1 MNDAIRRGGRWRGLA
16 ARLLTIVGVLLVVV
30 SIAANFVER
39 QALDRSEFEETAR
52 QLVSDPAIQD
62 EVAAT
67 LTDQLF
73 TSVDVQAA
81 LEERLPADQ
90 QGLAGPIAGA
100 LRPVA
105 ERLAHRILD
114 RPRFQELWVAALGAA
129 QGQVVRVLDDKA
141 AFLETQGGVVA
152 VDLRPLLIELTNEL
166 PVVSNL
172 SERVPENAGVVTLF
186 EAEQLETAQR
196 ATRFLR
202 FVADWIWVLAL
213 LAWVAAVYLARDRR
227 KEVRAIALGFVVVGV
242 LLLLVRRVAGNYLVD
257 ELSTSASD
265 EQAVERTWSILT
277 RLLADAAWAAIA
289 VGVIA
294 LIGVWLMGA
303 GARGTAARRWLAP
316 YLRRPGLAFGV
327 AAFLFVLLLLWG
339 PISYVQRPTTILAFA
354 VLAGL
359 GVEALRRKASRDA
372 PEAPPGDLLG
382 TLRLRPR
389 ASQAEELAQLA
400 QMHERGVLSDEE
412 FAAAKARA
420 LELPAPPSAR
430 RMDNEGNPS

>member
-1 MNDAIRRGGRWRGLA
+1 VNDAVRGGRWRGLT
-16 ARLLTIVGVLLVVV
+16 ARVLTVVGVLLVVV

-52 QLVSDPAIQD
+52 QLVADPAIQD

-81 LEERLPADQ
+81 LDERLPADQ
-90 QGLAGPIAGA
+90 KALAGPISGA

-114 RPRFQELWVAALGAA
+114 RPRFQELWVSALGAA
-129 QGQVVRVLDDKA
+129 QAQVVRVLDDKA

-152 VDLRPLLIELTNEL
+152 VDLRPLLVELTNEL

-172 SERVPENAGVVTLF
+172 SERVPENAGVITLF

-242 LLLLVRRVAGNYLVD
+242 LLLLIRRVAGNYLVD
-257 ELSTSASD
+257 QLSTSASD

-294 LIGVWLMGA
+294 LLGVWLIGPGQRGA
-303 GARGTAARRWLAP
+303 AARRWLAP
-316 YLRRPGLAFGV
+316 YLRRPGHAYGV

-339 PISYVQRPTTILAFA
+339 PISYVQRPTTIVAFA
-354 VLAGL
+354 VLSALGL
-359 GVEALRRKASRDA
+359 EALRRKAARDFPDA
-372 PEAPPGDLLG
+372 MPGDPLG
-382 TLRLRPR
+382 ALRVRR
-389 ASQAEELAQLA
+389 GASQADELERLAQL
-400 QMHERGVLSDEE
+400 HERGVLSDEE
-412 FAAAKARA
+412 FATAKAQA
-420 LELPAPPSAR
+420 LALTANQDKDSSGRP
-430 RMDNEGNPS
+430 